1 MVECGASN
9 DGKVN
14 SQPTEYLSCAALIV
28 LLGLARLC
36 DF

>member
-14 SQPTEYLSCAALIV
+14 SHRQSISPALALIV

-36 DF
+36 VF